1 MMKTS
6 RVIALSL
13 VLFVGCI
20 LGLVPKPLF
29 GGDQERAKELIQQ
42 TCVQCHRLEGTADS
56 RFNLKAPDLIWAG
69 SKYQR
74 PWLIR
79 WLTGK
84 EAPLYAKG
92 YRWDQDQTPAK
103 HPTVT
108 PAEAEAIADYFGQHN
123 KDPRVKVGAF
133 DVSKVTTFEASFGGM
148 AYKAHACLGC
158 HVIEENGKIIG
169 GPQSASLV
177 SAGQRYNQDWLFRFG
192 QNPQDFVPHSGEFL
206 ADATE
211 PQLRAVIGFLMVQGV
226 KDFPYYEPWTSP
238 EFGTASVGRG
248 KVIYKEYCSQCH
260 GATGK
265 GDGPAASGLEPKPA
279 IHANIPFDKVPI
291 DYLYNVINHGGAAM
305 GKSPNMPY
313 WGLTIGQQ
321 GVADVMAYLKAT
333 FKGGAEVAQAAP
345 GAPSG
350 VCPQPRKTVKAPEE
364 FLAKTNPLPASA
376 GTINAGK
383 TLFLQTAQ
391 PVACAMC
398 HGNEGN
404 GQGFMGAA
412 LIPPPRNFTCGKT
425 MKELPD
431 GQLFWIIKNGS
442 PGTGMMSFAGLPDDQ
457 VWQLIHYI
465 RSLAK

>member
-1 MMKTS
+1 MTT
-6 RVIALSL
+6 RRAIALSL
-13 VLFVGCI
+13 ALFAGCV

-29 GGDQERAKELIQQ
+29 GGDQQRAKELIRQ
-42 TCVQCHRLEGTADS
+42 TCVQCHRLEGNADS

-92 YRWDQDQTPAK
+92 YRWDLAEAPAR

-108 PAEAEAIADYFGQHN
+108 QAEAEAIADYFEQHN

-133 DVSKVTTFEASFGGM
+133 DVSKVTKFEASFGGM

-158 HVIEENGKIIG
+158 HTIEENGKLIG
-169 GPQSASLV
+169 GPQSAALQN
-177 SAGQRYNQDWLFRFG
+177 AGRRYNQDWLFRFG
-192 QNPQDFVPHSGEFL
+192 QNPQDFTPHSGEFL

-211 PQLRAVIGFLMVQGV
+211 PQLRAVIGFLMAQGV
-226 KDFPYYEPWTSP
+226 KDFTYYEPWTSP
-238 EFGTASVGRG
+238 EFGMASVDRG

-313 WGLTIGQQ
+313 WGLTIRQQ

-333 FKGGAEVAQAAP
+333 FKGGAEAAQAAP

-364 FLAKTNPLPASA
+364 FLATTNPLPASA

-412 LIPPPRNFTCGKT
+412 LIPPPRNFTCGKM

-431 GQLFWIIKNGS
+431 GQLFWVIKHGS